1 MSSQVYQFR
10 IKSWIE
16 INDDPRATYN
26 TRNQIRL
33 KATMLKSSLC
43 DYNGAYIFVEGT
55 ITINRAGEDDA
66 LRQID
71 QRDKQA
77 NSKIVHHSLTLQAK

>member
-33 KATMLKSSLC
+33 KTTMLKSSLC
-43 DYNGAYIFVEGT
+43 DYNGGYIFVEGT

-66 LRQID
+66 LRQAD
-71 QRDKQA
+71 QRDKQV